1 MTWVQSSDLDSKA
14 GLRTRCCQKL
24 EDMIQ
29 QLQVG
34 LVGAGG
40 ALGTLLPSLAFYKSW
55 DQNQLRPRAPC
66 LAQSWA
72 SSLPAL
78 SISGDFPVQVE
89 VTGGVWPWVLSQGQP
104 WDLLVK
110 GGAAPALG

>member
-1 MTWVQSSDLDSKA
+1 MTWVQSPDLDSKA

-66 LAQSWA
+66 LAQS
-72 SSLPAL
+72 
-78 SISGDFPVQVE
+78 
-89 VTGGVWPWVLSQGQP
+89 
-104 WDLLVK
+104 
-110 GGAAPALG
+110 